1 MVPQHYHVGGQ
12 KGSEGENLKALLHGN
27 HEFPVCCWRRHWKL
41 AKIVCVIDQSEYFM
55 CHYSP
60 TNQTFSFYV
69 FLSLSELMCLKSLP
83 AAHAT
88 WMSKRMSVFRHSK
101 CLPTNHFYSWLAY
114 FMEKQMAFYF
124 VIWFPAEQK
133 QPTLVGW
140 STSGLFRWVL
150 GTFQLV
156 KLAKPAKT
164 SLASLADQVDQIK
177 DRFTPRTIT
186 VMITINLKV

>member
-1 MVPQHYHVGGQ
+1 MWEDKKEVR
-12 KGSEGENLKALLHGN
+12 ERIERLFLHGN
-27 HEFPVCCWRRHWKL
+27 HEFPIYCWRRHWKL
-41 AKIVCVIDQSEYFM
+41 TNIVCVIDQSEYVM

-60 TNQTFSFYV
+60 ANQTLFSFYV
-69 FLSLSELMCLKSLP
+69 FLSLSELMCLKLLP

-88 WMSKRMSVFRHSK
+88 WMSKRMSILRHSK
-101 CLPTNHFYSWLAY
+101 CLPTNHIYLYSWLAY
-114 FMEKQMAFYF
+114 FMEKQMSFYF

-133 QPTLVGW
+133 QPTLVCW
-140 STSGLFRWVL
+140 STSGLFRWVF

-164 SLASLADQVDQIK
+164 SLASLADQVDKIK

-186 VMITINLKV
+186 VMIKV